1 MLSCMALIRITHRT
15 VYRYSEPVQ
24 FGEHRFM
31 CRPRDSHDLR
41 LVSTGLLVSPRPRLR
56 WIHDVF
62 GNSVLVATFAD
73 PATELVFES
82 TVVAEH
88 YPSEPE
94 VDLIEPYAETLPFS
108 YDASEMPDLVHTIE
122 RHYPDPQHQVDAWV
136 RAVCAQAGTSNT
148 LDLLIAITH
157 AIRAQFRY
165 EARDEE
171 GIRTP
176 TDTLRQ
182 GSGSCRDFALFMME
196 AVRSLGLA
204 ARFVSGY
211 LYDDVLPDAAQS
223 DTSTDNETE
232 TETEPNIEPAAGTRA
247 EAAVVGGGA
256 THAWVQVYLPGA
268 GWLPFDPTNGIV
280 GGGHLIRI
288 ATARDPSQAAPLTG
302 SYAGPAEAY
311 LGIEVDVRVS
321 IEPEPEPG
329 PELDIA
335 PDLQQAPTLLPRP
348 Q

>member
-1 MLSCMALIRITHRT
+1 
-15 VYRYSEPVQ
+15 
-24 FGEHRFM
+24 
-31 CRPRDSHDLR
+31 
-41 LVSTGLLVSPRPRLR
+41 
-56 WIHDVF
+56 
-62 GNSVLVATFAD
+62 
-73 PATELVFES
+73 
-82 TVVAEH
+82 
-88 YPSEPE
+88 
-94 VDLIEPYAETLPFS
+94 PYAETLPFS
-108 YDASEMPDLVHTIE
+108 YDASEMPDLARTIE

-136 RAVCAQAGTSNT
+136 RAVCAAAGTANT

-176 TDTLRQ
+176 TDTLRHA
-182 GSGSCRDFALFMME
+182 SGSCRDFALFMME

-211 LYDDVLPDAAQS
+211 LYDDVLPEAAQS
-223 DTSTDNETE
+223 DARADTE
-232 TETEPNIEPAAGTRA
+232 TDAEPAMAGPRA
-247 EAAVVGGGA
+247 DAPVVGGGA

-280 GGGHLIRI
+280 GGAHLIRI

-321 IEPEPEPG
+321 VEPELPPEA
-329 PELDIA
+329 A
-335 PDLQQAPTLLPRP
+335 PDLQQARARPPRP

>member
-1 MLSCMALIRITHRT
+1 MALIRITHRT

-41 LVSTGLLVSPRPRLR
+41 LVSTGLLVSPAPRMR

-62 GNSVLVATFAD
+62 GNSVLVASFST

-88 YPSEPE
+88 YPSEPD

-108 YDASEMPDLVHTIE
+108 YDASEMPDLARTIE

-136 RAVCAQAGTSNT
+136 RAVCAAAGTTNT

-171 GIRTP
+171 GTRTP
-176 TDTLRQ
+176 TDTLRH

-211 LYDDVLPDAAQS
+211 LYDDVLPEAA
-223 DTSTDNETE
+223 STDT
-232 TETEPNIEPAAGTRA
+232 
-247 EAAVVGGGA
+247 AVVGGGA

-280 GGGHLIRI
+280 GGRHLIRV
-288 ATARDPSQAAPLTG
+288 ATARDPAQATPLTG
-302 SYAGPAEAY
+302 SYVGPADAY

-321 IEPEPEPG
+321 VEPDGLQAAEGAPAAAPENDQPA
-329 PELDIA
+329 A
-335 PDLQQAPTLLPRP
+335 PPDPDT
-348 Q
+348 

>member
-1 MLSCMALIRITHRT
+1 MLVRMALIRITHRT
-15 VYRYSEPVQ
+15 VYRYSEPVR

-41 LVSTGLLVSPRPRLR
+41 LVSTGLLISPTPRLR

-62 GNSVLVATFAD
+62 GNSVLVATFSE

-88 YPSEPE
+88 YPSEPD

-108 YDASEMPDLVHTIE
+108 YDASEMPDLARTIE

-136 RAVCAQAGTSNT
+136 RTVCAAAGTSNT

-176 TDTLRQ
+176 TETLRH

-211 LYDDVLPDAAQS
+211 LYDDVLPEAVLPDVLRSEPGAA
-223 DTSTDNETE
+223 D
-232 TETEPNIEPAAGTRA
+232 
-247 EAAVVGGGA
+247 AAVVGGGA

-321 IEPEPEPG
+321 VEPEPV
-329 PELDIA
+329 PEAA
-335 PDLQQAPTLLPRP
+335 PDLQQAPAQPPRP